1 MPALAE
7 ASLSTGQVLFEPG
20 DDVDAI
26 YFPGS
31 ACLSIVTIMRDGR
44 AVETSTVGR
53 ESAAGLLDALTGE
66 PSHSRVFA
74 QVAGGATRL
83 PARSFRALIAA
94 SPEFL
99 KLVLR
104 HARANVVQAEQG
116 VACNIAHEVHGRLA
130 RWLLMT
136 QDRVG
141 APTFPLTQEYMSV
154 MTGVQRSTVSVMA
167 GALKKAGAISYSRG
181 FVTIRNRD
189 ALIAHACEC
198 YGVVGR
204 QFEALR
210 TADAAGTS

>member
-1 MPALAE
+1 
-7 ASLSTGQVLFEPG
+7 
-20 DDVDAI
+20 
-26 YFPGS
+26 
-31 ACLSIVTIMRDGR
+31 
-44 AVETSTVGR
+44 
-53 ESAAGLLDALTGE
+53 
-66 PSHSRVFA
+66 
-74 QVAGGATRL
+74 
-83 PARSFRALIAA
+83 
-94 SPEFL
+94 L
-99 KLVLR
+99 KLTLR
-104 HARANVVQAEQG
+104 YARANGLQAEQG

-167 GALKKAGAISYSRG
+167 GTLKKAGVISYSRG
-181 FVTIRNRD
+181 FVTILNRD

-210 TADAAGTS
+210 AVAAPAAE